1 MNKRFRVS
9 GLFNLEIEAKDSREA
24 TTKARKILR
33 DSGIDGYVI
42 DAEKRTS
49 NADNRGDTL

>member
-9 GLFNLEIEAKDSREA
+9 GIFNLEIEAKDTREA
-24 TTKARKILR
+24 KTKARRILR